1 MPGTSIGNESDMKF
15 KDFEVGMV
23 VTHPPVVVTR
33 EEMLEFAR
41 KYDPQSFHVDEAA
54 AEQGRWGGL
63 IGSGWLTCGI
73 AMRMVCDVAL
83 KDSESFGSPGL
94 ERLRWP
100 RPVRPGDALRLE
112 ATVDSKRISS
122 TRSDLG
128 ILRWT
133 WRMFNQDDELVLELE
148 ATNMF
153 DLGEVEHE

>member
-1 MPGTSIGNESDMKF
+1 
-15 KDFEVGMV
+15 MV

-33 EEMLEFAR
+33 EEMLQFAQV
-41 KYDPQSFHVDEAA
+41 YDPQHFHVDEEA
-54 AEQGRWGGL
+54 AEQSRWGGL
-63 IGSGWLTCGI
+63 IGSGWLTCAI

-100 RPVRPGDALRLE
+100 KPVRPGDSLRLE

-133 WRMFNQDDELVLELE
+133 WRMFNQNEELVLELE

-153 DLGEVEHE
+153 DLGEQPEA

>member
-1 MPGTSIGNESDMKF
+1 MKF

-33 EEMLEFAR
+33 EEMLEFAHV
-41 KYDPQSFHVDEAA
+41 YDPQFFHVDQAA
-54 AEQGRWGGL
+54 AEQSRWGGL
-63 IGSGWLTCGI
+63 IGSGWLTCAI

-83 KDSESFGSPGL
+83 KNSESFGSPGL

-100 RPVRPGDALRLE
+100 NPVRPGDALRLE
-112 ATVDSKRISS
+112 ATVDSKRVSS
-122 TRSDLG
+122 SRSDLG

-133 WRMFNQDDELVLELE
+133 WRMFNQDDDLVLELE

-153 DLGEVEHE
+153 DLGE

>member
-1 MPGTSIGNESDMKF
+1 MKF

-23 VTHPPVVVTR
+23 VSHPPVVVTR
-33 EEMLEFAR
+33 EEMLEFAHV
-41 KYDPQSFHVDEAA
+41 YDPQFFHVDQEA
-54 AEQGRWGGL
+54 AEQSRWGGL
-63 IGSGWLTCGI
+63 IGSGWLTCAI

-100 RPVRPGDALRLE
+100 KPVRPGDALRLE
-112 ATVDSKRISS
+112 ATVDSKRVSS
-122 TRSDLG
+122 SRSDLG

-133 WRMFNQDDELVLELE
+133 WRMFNQDDDLVLELE

-153 DLGEVEHE
+153 DLGD

>member
-1 MPGTSIGNESDMKF
+1 MKF

-23 VTHPPVVVTR
+23 LTHPPVVVTR

-41 KYDPQSFHVDEAA
+41 VYDPQFFHVDEAA
-54 AEQGRWGGL
+54 AEQSRWGGL

-73 AMRMVCDVAL
+73 AMRMIFDVAL
-83 KDSESFGSPGL
+83 NGSESFGSPGL

-100 RPVRPGDALRLE
+100 KPVRPGDALRLE

-122 TRSDLG
+122 SRSDLG

-133 WRMFNQDDELVLELE
+133 WRMFNQDDDLVLELE

-153 DLGEVEHE
+153 ELAE

>member
-1 MPGTSIGNESDMKF
+1 MKF

-33 EEMLEFAR
+33 EEILAFAR
-41 KYDPQSFHVDEAA
+41 SYDPQPFHVNEEAA
-54 AEQGRWGGL
+54 KDSRWGGL
-63 IGSGWLTCGI
+63 ISSGWLTCVI

-83 KDSESFGSPGL
+83 KDSESFGSPGV

-100 RPVRPGDALRLE
+100 KPVRPGDALRLE
-112 ATVDSKRISS
+112 ATVDSKRVSS

-133 WRMFNQDDELVLELE
+133 WRMYNQDDDLVLELE

-153 DLGEVEHE
+153 ELADE